1 VLQILFA
8 CLLLLVFVKMA
19 TLMMEVLHV
28 AIVIILVLLVMDQ
41 RLLVLLVTP
50 LYLENWLD
58 LLVLVWRDGT
68 IQAQIQFVKNA
79 YINVRLVL
87 MVFRVQNV
95 LRTHLELLHQIAYVK
110 KDILIMESL
119 YVYRVLIIVSPV
131 SGLLSASHAL

>member
-1 VLQILFA
+1 
-8 CLLLLVFVKMA
+8 MA

>member
-1 VLQILFA
+1 
-8 CLLLLVFVKMA
+8 MA

-41 RLLVLLVTP
+41 RLLVLLATP

-79 YINVRLVL
+79 YINVKLVL

-95 LRTHLELLHQIAYVK
+95 LQTHLELLHQIVYVK
-110 KDILIMESL
+110 KDILIMESQF
-119 YVYRVLIIVSPV
+119 VYLVLIIVSPV
-131 SGLLSASHAL
+131 SGQLSVSHAL